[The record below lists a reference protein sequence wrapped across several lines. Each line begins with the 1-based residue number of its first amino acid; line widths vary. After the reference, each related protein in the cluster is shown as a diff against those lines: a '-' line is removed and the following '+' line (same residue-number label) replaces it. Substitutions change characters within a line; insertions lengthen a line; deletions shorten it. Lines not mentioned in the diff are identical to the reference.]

1 MTLTAHF
8 LSVLDDVV
16 PRVAGL
22 CDRAESSATF
32 GCFDRNYWHYRL
44 IDLPNARFQE
54 AAWLIALAWDTE
66 RPGNRFYRARA
77 VESWVRAA
85 WRFWLDRRNRDGS
98 VAEIYPNERSFCA
111 TSFSMVALC
120 ESIMMLGGVGAWRA
134 EIERTTNTAYWLA
147 RATADAPANQVA
159 ACAHALHLYALIT
172 ADPAVMRA
180 ANEKLDELLRLE
192 AEGVFLEYGG
202 FDAGYQSIT
211 LATLNRI
218 VRYLP
223 EHRKLTEAIDRGRR
237 KLDSVIGDNGRIDA
251 LVNSRSTQFLY
262 PSGLNFAG
270 GSGLKR
276 LAAGLDRNCV
286 LRPAWMDDR
295 FCIAMASD
303 YLLAAKEI
311 DPC

>member
-1 MTLTAHF
+1 MALSAHF

-22 CDRAESSATF
+22 CDRAESSITF

-54 AAWLIALAWDTE
+54 AAWLLALAWDTE

-98 VAEIYPNERSFCA
+98 VAELYPNERSFCA
-111 TSFSMVALC
+111 TSFSAAAFGETIAV
-120 ESIMMLGGVGAWRA
+120 LGGADTWRGELDRA
-134 EIERTTNTAYWLA
+134 A
-147 RATADAPANQVA
+147 ATAQWLGRYRDDAPANQIA
-159 ACAHALHLYALIT
+159 ACAQALCLLSDLSGEPALARS
-172 ADPAVMRA
+172 ADA
-180 ANEKLDELLRLE
+180 KLDAFLRLE
-192 AEGVFLEYGG
+192 NDGVFPEYGG

-211 LATLNRI
+211 LSILRRIERVRPDHSRLKAAIARGHERI
-218 VRYLP
+218 VA
-223 EHRKLTEAIDRGRR
+223 AIG
-237 KLDSVIGDNGRIDA
+237 IDGCVRA
-251 LVNSRSTQFLY
+251 AENSRGTQFIY
-262 PSGLNFAG
+262 PSGLSAL
-270 GSGLKR
+270 GSPALQR
-276 LAAGLDRNCV
+276 LAAGLDANGV

-303 YLLAAKEI
+303 YLLADRELKS
-311 DPC
+311 C